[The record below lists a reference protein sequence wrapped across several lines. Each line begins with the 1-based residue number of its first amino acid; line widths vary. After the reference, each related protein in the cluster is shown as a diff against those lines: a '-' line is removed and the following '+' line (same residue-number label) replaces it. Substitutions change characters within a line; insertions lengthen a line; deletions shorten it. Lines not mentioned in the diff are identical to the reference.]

1 MSDPLSG
8 SVGIVQPQTMHFDE
22 PLPLRC
28 GRSLVNY
35 DLVYE
40 TYGRLNAEG
49 DNAILICHALSG
61 NHHAAGVHS
70 ADDKKPGWWDSCIG
84 PGKAIDT
91 QHFFVIA
98 INNLGGCH
106 GSTGPSSI
114 CADTQEPYG
123 PDFPVMAV
131 RDWVKSQH
139 RLVVALGVT
148 RLAAVVGGSLGGM
161 QALRWSIDYPDFVA
175 KAAVIA
181 SAPKLTA
188 QNIAFNE
195 VARQAIISDP
205 AFHEGRYY
213 QHQTYPSK
221 GLMLA
226 RMLGHITYL
235 SDDAMRDKFGRDLR
249 AGKLNFNF
257 DVDFQVESYLRYQ
270 GENFSTKFDANT
282 YLLMTKALD
291 YFDPAADHQGDLAR
305 CLAQAKCS
313 FLVVSFSTD
322 WRFAPVRS
330 REIVDALLAAKK
342 EVSYL
347 EIDAP
352 QGHDAFLFPIDPYVR
367 ALSGF
372 LRPNQQPNLPSN
384 RVDLSLIQEWVP
396 AGARVLDLGCGQ
408 GELLHAVAATAGQC
422 IGMEIDTDKLVAGV
436 EQGLSVIDQDLNEG
450 LTSLADASFDMVL
463 MTQALQAV
471 NRPDLLLQEMVRV
484 GKKAIV
490 TFPNFG
496 HWTTRFYLGFRGR
509 MPMSKA
515 LPYAWYN
522 TPNIHLCT
530 FNDFEDLCAQS
541 GVKILKRLVVNDQHQ
556 SRALINLLPN
566 LLGEIAIYHLCKA

>member
-1 MSDPLSG
+1 MSEYNSTG
-8 SVGIVQPQTMHFDE
+8 SVGIVEPQKMHFAE

-28 GRSLVNY
+28 GRSLANY
-35 DLVYE
+35 ELMYE
-40 TYGRLNAEG
+40 TYGQLNAEG
-49 DNAILICHALSG
+49 TNAILICHALSG
-61 NHHAAGVHS
+61 NHHAAGLHH
-70 ADDKKPGWWDSCIG
+70 ADDKKPGWWDACIG

-91 QHFFVIA
+91 NHFFI
-98 INNLGGCH
+98 ISMNNLGGCH

-114 CADTQEPYG
+114 NPETNEHYG
-123 PDFPVMAV
+123 PEFPVMAV
-131 RDWVKSQH
+131 RDWVKSQY
-139 RLVVALGVT
+139 RLVVALGVN
-148 RLAAVVGGSLGGM
+148 RLAAVIGGSLGGM
-161 QALRWSIDYPDFVA
+161 QALRWSIDYPDFVQRI
-175 KAAVIA
+175 AVIA

-213 QHQTYPSK
+213 QHKTYPSK

-249 AGKLNFNF
+249 VGKLNFNF

-270 GENFSTKFDANT
+270 GENFSSKFDANT

-291 YFDPAADHQGDLAR
+291 YFDPAADHDGDLAR
-305 CLAQAKCS
+305 CLAQAKS
-313 FLVVSFSTD
+313 KFLVVSFSTD
-322 WRFAPVRS
+322 WRFSPERS

-342 EVSYL
+342 EVSYA

-352 QGHDAFLFPIDPYVR
+352 QGHDAFLFPIAPYVQ
-367 ALSGF
+367 ALRGF
-372 LRPNQQPNLPSN
+372 LQPEVKTELPNRADLQLIRDWIPS
-384 RVDLSLIQEWVP
+384 
-396 AGARVLDLGCGQ
+396 GASVLDLGCGQ
-408 GELLHAVAATAGQC
+408 GELLQSIRDKSKLS
-422 IGMEIDTDKLVAGV
+422 IGMEIDTDKLVNGV
-436 EQGLSVIDQDLNEG
+436 AHGLNLVDQDLNHG
-450 LTSLADASFDMVL
+450 LTSLADGSFDMVL

-471 NRPDLLLQEMVRV
+471 DRPDLMLKEMVRV
-484 GKKAIV
+484 GKEAIV

-515 LPYAWYN
+515 LPHAWYN

-541 GVKILKRLVVNDQHQ
+541 GVRIIKRLVVNDQHQ
-556 SRALINLLPN
+556 STALINLMPN
-566 LLGEIAIYHLCKA
+566 LLGEIAIYHLCQA